1 MKIKVLV
8 IDDSALIRNILKEI
22 INEQQDMMV
31 VGSAPDPLVAREMIR
46 TLNPDVLTL
55 DIEMPNMNGLSFL
68 KRLMRVRPMPVV
80 MLSSHT
86 QEGTDIAFRALAMGA
101 VDFVGKPVAGETTD
115 DDYTQLIVEKIRG
128 AYAARDKIEPLDINR
143 ATGDADEV
151 LPMLGNASVAQTKI
165 IVIGASTGG
174 AEALKDILTAMPDDC
189 PPIYIAQHMP
199 GTFTKLFAKRLD
211 GLCKLTVKEAEDDE
225 PALPGH
231 AYVAPG
237 GFHLRVERHGAR
249 GYGIKLGQDAPVNL
263 HRPSVDVLFRSAA
276 ESAAADAV
284 GVILTGMGKDGAL
297 GMLQLRQTGAYTIAQ
312 DEASSI
318 VFGMPKEAIEI
329 GAAATIAPL
338 NQIARRIMSNL
349 AGVDSDQAAPI
360 GSSKLNA

>member
-8 IDDSALIRNILKEI
+8 VDDSALIRNILKEI
-22 INEQQDMMV
+22 INEQTDMMV
-31 VGSAPDPLVAREMIR
+31 VGAAPDPLIAREMIR
-46 TLNPDVLTL
+46 SLNPDVLTL

-86 QEGTDIAFRALAMGA
+86 QEGSDIAFRALAMGA

-115 DDYTQLIVEKIRG
+115 DDYAHLIVEKIRG

-143 ATGDADEV
+143 AVDADEV
-151 LPMLGNASVAQTKI
+151 LPMLGKAAAVQNRV
-165 IVIGASTGG
+165 IVMGASTGG
-174 AEALKDILTAMPDDC
+174 AEALKDILVAVPEDC
-189 PPIYIAQHMP
+189 PPILIAQHMP

-211 GLCKLTVKEAEDDE
+211 GLCKITVKEAEDNE

-237 GFHLRVERHGAR
+237 GFHLRVERFGAR
-249 GYGIKLGQDAPVNL
+249 GYGIKIGSDAAVNL
-263 HRPSVDVLFRSAA
+263 HRPSVDVLFYSAA
-276 ESAAADAV
+276 ESAGADAI
-284 GVILTGMGKDGAL
+284 GVILTGMGKDGAQGL
-297 GMLQLRQTGAYTIAQ
+297 LAMRKSGAFTLAQ

-318 VFGMPKEAIEI
+318 VFGMPKEAIDI
-329 GAAATIAPL
+329 GAAEMVAPL
-338 NQIARRIMSNL
+338 NLIARRIMINL
-349 AGVDSDQAAPI
+349 AGVGSDNGG
-360 GSSKLNA
+360 GSGGDKTNE